1 MWVEAWLG
9 PGFLTMSLGCLLLW
23 SSVLPA
29 KQSMPFS
36 SSLSLLFKQS
46 YSVDQPGLT
55 LRYLTAC
62 LCLGHAGS
70 KGVCLCATTVITI
83 FIRAAVTLCD
93 PPLPLVRLGLLIIR
107 PSLCTHLPAAVNST
121 QAARGLWRG

>member
-23 SSVLPA
+23 RSVLPA
-29 KQSMPFS
+29 KQSVLFS

-55 LRYLTAC
+55 LRYLPAS
-62 LCLGHAGS
+62 AS
-70 KGVCLCATTVITI
+70 
-83 FIRAAVTLCD
+83 VTLVGKVFVFV
-93 PPLPLVRLGLLIIR
+93 PRQSLP
-107 PSLCTHLPAAVNST
+107 S
-121 QAARGLWRG
+121 